1 MSKNIVI
8 YATSNESQDSV
19 IITDQTVWADLGE
32 SRNVLTSIVLS
43 LYGESLVAPEYQYT
57 LSAGELSTF
66 VSTGVVEVP
75 FLSIAGTIYR

>member
-43 LYGESLVAPEYQYT
+43 LYGESLVAPERAIYT
-57 LSAGELSTF
+57 VYVTTLHLHLNTKCLFFTSCLSTN
-66 VSTGVVEVP
+66 
-75 FLSIAGTIYR
+75 